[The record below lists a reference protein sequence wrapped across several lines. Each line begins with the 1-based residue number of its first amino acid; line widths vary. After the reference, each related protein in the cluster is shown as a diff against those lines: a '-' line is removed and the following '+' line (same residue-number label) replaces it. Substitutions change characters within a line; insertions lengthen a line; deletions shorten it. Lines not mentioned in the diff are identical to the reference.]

1 MKRKKGFTLVEILI
15 VVFIAGVLA
24 TVLTPRISFYFEPPA
39 AILQRTIEEASDK
52 SLSGTPV
59 RLSIKSEGASKRGY
73 IVAEGLMQKEVED
86 DSLSAFLGTNVNR
99 PVVLEWQTLK
109 MKNLPENFGW
119 KFEPEI
125 IYFYTDGSCSPAKIS
140 WLAEDSYESQAD
152 NYILTVTGY
161 CTPLEKN

>member
-24 TVLTPRISFYFEPPA
+24 TVLVPRISFYFEPPA

-73 IVAEGLMQKEVED
+73 IVAEGLMQKEIED
-86 DSLSAFLGTNVNR
+86 DSLSAFLGTNLNK
-99 PVVLEWQTLK
+99 PAVLEWQTLK
-109 MKNLPENFGW
+109 MKNLPENSGW

-140 WLAEDSYESQAD
+140 WLAENSYESQAD

-161 CTPLEKN
+161 CAPLEKN

>member
-1 MKRKKGFTLVEILI
+1 MSKKGFTLVEILI
-15 VVFIAGVLA
+15 VIFIVGVLA
-24 TVLTPRISFYFEPPA
+24 TVLVPRISFYFEPPA

-52 SLSGTPV
+52 SLSGIPV

-73 IVAEGLMQKEVED
+73 IVAEGLMQREVEEN
-86 DSLSAFLGTNVNR
+86 SLSAFLGTNVNR

-109 MKNLPENFGW
+109 MKNLPENSGW

-140 WLAEDSYESQAD
+140 WLAENSYESQAD

-161 CTPLEKN
+161 CTPLEKK